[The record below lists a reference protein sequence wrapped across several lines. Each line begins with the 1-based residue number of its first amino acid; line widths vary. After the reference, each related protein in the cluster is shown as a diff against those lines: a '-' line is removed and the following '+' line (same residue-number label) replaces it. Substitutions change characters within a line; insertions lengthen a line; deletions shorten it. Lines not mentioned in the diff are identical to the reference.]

1 MALMLIVDAY
11 PEHAGKYSCRAA
23 NSAGEAACAATL
35 TVTAKGKAPL
45 APRTLI
51 CCLPFTATNARP
63 CCLFYRILP
72 SVHSLLTN

>member
-1 MALMLIVDAY
+1 MALMLIVDAF

-23 NSAGEAACAATL
+23 NSAGEATCAATL

-51 CCLPFTATNARP
+51 SVCLPTATNE
-63 CCLFYRILP
+63 I
-72 SVHSLLTN
+72 S